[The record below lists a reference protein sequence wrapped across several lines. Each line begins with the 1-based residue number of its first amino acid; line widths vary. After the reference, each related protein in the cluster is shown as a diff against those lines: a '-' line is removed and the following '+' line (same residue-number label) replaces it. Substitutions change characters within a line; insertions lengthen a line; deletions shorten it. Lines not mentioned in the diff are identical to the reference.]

1 MRCFLNAERKV
12 MPNKYTCSNGE
23 RVSQSVIDRR
33 RSETYKRLY
42 AGEPH
47 PMCGCLKPAQGTAH
61 WVPQK
66 VCKEEGITEY
76 CWLEINMVASCHTCN
91 SKIEN
96 ISVASPSDWFYD
108 QLVEVTKKIL
118 PSRYLKMIE

>member
-1 MRCFLNAERKV
+1 
-12 MPNKYTCSNGE
+12 MPIKYTCIDGT
-23 RVSQSVIDRR
+23 RVSQATIDRK
-33 RSETYKRLY
+33 RSETYKELY

-47 PMCGCLKPAQGTAH
+47 PNCGCNKPAQGTAH

-76 CWLEINMVASCHTCN
+76 CWLAINMVPACHSCN
-91 SKIEN
+91 SRIEN
-96 ISVASPSDWFYD
+96 ISVASPEDWFYD
-108 QLVEVTKKIL
+108 QLLEVTKKIL